1 MKSPALLFII
11 TGLAI
16 AGLAAF
22 GPPEKTLGENV
33 RIVYLHGAWV
43 WTSLICL
50 GLAALTGFTG
60 LVHKSQRLLRWSRS
74 LGRTGVLFWVAY
86 LPLSMWAS
94 QANWNGLYLAEPRWR
109 VAFIFAVTG
118 VLLQIGLALLERPA
132 WTAAAN
138 LLYFLALVYA
148 LATAERVMHPPSPI
162 FSSDSLRI
170 QIFFILL
177 VALTLLLA
185 GLVAREWQRFER

>member
-1 MKSPALLFII
+1 MKSSGLWFVL

-22 GPPEKTLGENV
+22 GPPEKTLGANV

-50 GLAALTGFTG
+50 GLAALVGAAG
-60 LVHKSQRLLRWSRS
+60 LLRRSASLLRWSRS

-118 VLLQIGLALLERPA
+118 LLLQIGLALLERPA

-138 LLYFLALVYA
+138 LLYFLALAYA

-170 QIFFILL
+170 QFFFIAL

-185 GLVAREWQRFER
+185 GLVARGWQRFER

>member
-11 TGLAI
+11 TGLAV

-50 GLAALTGFTG
+50 GLAALVGAAG
-60 LVHKSQRLLRWSRS
+60 LLRKSASLLRWSRS
-74 LGRTGVLFWVAY
+74 FGRTGVLFWVAY

-109 VAFIFAVTG
+109 VAFIFAMTG
-118 VLLQIGLALLERPA
+118 VLLQIGLALLERPT

-138 LLYFLALVYA
+138 LLYFLALSYA

-170 QIFFILL
+170 QLFFIAL

-185 GLVAREWQRFER
+185 GLLARWWQRSER